1 MHILTRHRSFHCLY
15 CDGFEQ
21 RGASSV
27 GVLGVGLLSAA
38 PILAHV
44 SQLAKRHA
52 AHVTIYTDGDAALAA
67 ALAPPLLR
75 LSGRAKLTIEPRRL
89 ARLALK
95 DYPASSAV
103 LVTLADGT
111 TREEGFV
118 ASHPR
123 VEQAAPFAAQ
133 LGLATKEEA
142 GGPLVVLQTPAGE
155 TSVAGCFAAGDAAV
169 AMKSVV
175 QAVATGGMAGA
186 GMVMQLL
193 QELEAKDAL

>member
-1 MHILTRHRSFHCLY
+1 MHILTTPRSFHCLF

-21 RGASSV
+21 RGAPSV
-27 GVLGVGLLSAA
+27 GVLGVGLLSSA

-52 AHVTIYTDGDAALAA
+52 AHVTIYTDGDSALAT
-67 ALAPPLLR
+67 AL
-75 LSGRAKLTIEPRRL
+75 LSSLHLSSGKLTIEPRRL
-89 ARLALK
+89 AKLALK

-186 GMVMQLL
+186 GMVVQLL